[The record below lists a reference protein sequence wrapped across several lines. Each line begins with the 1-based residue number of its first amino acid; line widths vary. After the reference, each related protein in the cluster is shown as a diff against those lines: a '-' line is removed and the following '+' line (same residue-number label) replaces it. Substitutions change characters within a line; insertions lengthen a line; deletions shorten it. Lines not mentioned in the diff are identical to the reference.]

1 MRKVLFAFCLGA
13 GLAWGEVGFRDSVIR
28 RANEETGKGGKG
40 GKGEAVRYDIDVAV
54 GGKDFVQHGLKGRGR
69 SSLPMEMFTSH

>member
-1 MRKVLFAFCLGA
+1 MK
-13 GLAWGEVGFRDSVIR
+13 
-28 RANEETGKGGKG
+28 
-40 GKGEAVRYDIDVAV
+40 RYDTILMLQLA